1 MKARHWLIMGM
12 GVLLQAC
19 GPTPANNA
27 GALSGEPLDA
37 AAPGELLLSAE
48 QQSQLQRLAVALQQ
62 AEDLRAVKRLEHTMA
77 QYLSAG
83 RWRDAAELFSAD
95 ASLIDATQRYVGRE
109 QIGARLRQLSGALP
123 GQGLVQ
129 GHLSEHLVL
138 SPVINLADNGQQ
150 AQGRWRSLSL
160 SGEYGE
166 SAQWH
171 VAINQ
176 NRYLKEDG
184 QWKFAELHHHA
195 LFEGDYAEG
204 WRNIKDEGPD
214 DVRPVPFH
222 YDVRMAG
229 IPAPEV
235 TAVQAAAV
243 DIAEPGALL
252 AGLELRARRLLDEDA
267 IINLQNAFGY
277 YLDRQLW
284 DDAVELF
291 HPQGSLEF
299 GQAGVYQGHAG
310 IRRALEQF
318 GAGPLPANEVF
329 DHVQVQP
336 VVTLAAD
343 GQSARARGSEIR
355 MLGQHQG
362 ESLLSVTVYVND
374 YRKQDGVW
382 LLHKVHGYTRLLSD
396 YEQGWALDAQPPPVA
411 RAGFAADAAPSVVYQ
426 AFPESFAPPFPERSV
441 IGVAST
447 DSAANSAP
455 ISVRLD
461 ELARQIRV
469 LHAYNGTENVAN
481 AYGYSI
487 DEFLWDDMAD
497 LFAVDGWKELSNV
510 GRYTGRERIRQSVVD
525 RYGRGGRRANSMTF
539 HQKTQP
545 VVTVSEDG
553 RSASIRTRLY
563 QLNSSRA
570 NPGSY
575 MSGIYENTA
584 VLEEGVWKL
593 SSMDL
598 DYTWSAPAVGGWATV
613 EVRADAPP
621 RTAPVSAALSG
632 DGGPDAPLRG
642 VVTPP
647 YPTAQVDMAFHFD
660 NPVSG
665 RAPPLRLRERENQHG
680 Q

>member
-1 MKARHWLIMGM
+1 MKARHLLIMGM

-19 GPTPANNA
+19 GPASDSSENSA
-27 GALSGEPLDA
+27 ALLQDER
-37 AAPGELLLSAE
+37 LSVE
-48 QQSQLQRLAVALQQ
+48 QQSQLQHLAVALQQ

-95 ASLIDATQRYVGRE
+95 ATFIDSTQRYVGSN
-109 QIGARLRQLSGALP
+109 QIAARLQQLTGALP

-129 GHLSEHLVL
+129 GHLFENMIL
-138 SPVINLADNGQQ
+138 SPVINLAESGED

-160 SGEYGE
+160 SAEHGE
-166 SAQWH
+166 SAHWH

-176 NRYLKEDG
+176 NHYVKEDG

-195 LFEGDYAEG
+195 LFEGDYAAG

-214 DVRPVPFH
+214 DVAPVPFH

-235 TAVQAAAV
+235 SAVQAAAV
-243 DIAEPGALL
+243 DVARPEELL
-252 AGLELRARRLLDEDA
+252 ASLEVRARRLLDEDA
-267 IINLQNAFGY
+267 IVNLQNAYGY

-310 IRRALEQF
+310 IRRGLEQF
-318 GAGPLPANEVF
+318 GAGPLPADEVF
-329 DHVQVQP
+329 DHVQLQP
-336 VVTLAAD
+336 VVTLSAD
-343 GQSARARGSEIR
+343 GQSARARGSEIQ
-355 MLGQHQG
+355 MLGEHQG
-362 ESLLSVTVYVND
+362 ESQFSVAVYVND

-382 LLHKVHGYTRLLSD
+382 LLDKVHTYTRLLSD
-396 YEQGWALDAQPPPVA
+396 YQQGWALDAQPPPVA
-411 RAGFAADAAPSVVYQ
+411 RAGFAADAPPSVAYQ
-426 AFPESFAPPFPERSV
+426 AFPASFAPGFPERSV
-441 IGVAST
+441 IGVAGG
-447 DSAANSAP
+447 SATNDAP
-455 ISVRLD
+455 ISARLD

-469 LHAYNGTENVAN
+469 LHAYSGTENVAN

-497 LFAVDGWKELSNV
+497 LFSVDGWKELSNV

-545 VVTVSEDG
+545 VITVSEDG

-563 QLNSSRA
+563 QLNSSRN

-598 DYTWSAPAVGGWATV
+598 DYSWSAPYIGGWSAV
-613 EVRADAPP
+613 EVRPDTPRGAPLS
-621 RTAPVSAALSG
+621 TALSG
-632 DGGPDAPLRG
+632 EGGPDAPLRG

-647 YPTAQVDMAFHFD
+647 YPTAELDMAFHFD

-665 RAPPLRLRERENQHG
+665 RAPPLRLRERETQHG
-680 Q
+680 E